1 MSDDIALLSAAELIA
16 GYRDG
21 SLSPVAATEA
31 ALARIETHNGKYNV
45 FRLVDAEG
53 ALAASRES
61 EERWHIKAPRGRVDG
76 VPTAIKDILLT
87 KGWSTPR
94 GSKTVDLDQPWE
106 EDAPVDQFW
115 KDSPL
120 REVWKV
126 TTPTLFLVGEED
138 PRVPMPQSVEMYRG
152 LKANGVPTHLY
163 VAPRQGHGWRELR
176 HRLFKANVE
185 LDWWEQWVSGRE
197 YTWETPP
204 GEEPVPEAN

>member
-31 ALARIETHNGKYNV
+31 ALARIEAHNGTYNA

-53 ALAASRES
+53 ALAAARES

-76 VPTAIKDILLT
+76 VPTSIKDILLT

-106 EDAPVDQFW
+106 EDAPCVAR
-115 KDSPL
+115 L
-120 REVWKV
+120 REHGAVLLGKT
-126 TTPTLFLVGEED
+126 TTPEFGWKGLTDKIGRASCRE
-138 PRVPMPQSVEMYRG
+138 RV
-152 LKANGVPTHLY
+152 
-163 VAPRQGHGWRELR
+163 
-176 HRLFKANVE
+176 
-185 LDWWEQWVSGRE
+185 
-197 YTWETPP
+197 
-204 GEEPVPEAN
+204 